1 MVERGTYSEFLKSG
15 VDIFSLFEKG
25 NEQSE
30 PSAVPGTPTV
40 ISESLVQSLQSPR
53 PSLKDA
59 APEDQEVSF
68 SFCSVSGS
76 VCSWW
81 SHGPSVCSARDIFI
95 CPKVDPNVPKVLFHG
110 IGRVRRA
117 WGEQACLGFPF
128 GVGWR
133 ILWRSVVGALLKI
146 SEWMWLTLIENS
158 SVYHGCIL
166 LMLVAPGFPYASRG
180 LMWRPP

>member
-30 PSAVPGTPTV
+30 PSPVPGAPTA

-68 SFCSVSGS
+68 SSCRVPGS

-81 SHGPSVCSARDIFI
+81 SQGPSVCSAHDIFI
-95 CPKVDPNVPKVLFHG
+95 CPKVNPKFPKCCSMELVELEEHEG
-110 IGRVRRA
+110 SKSA
-117 WGEQACLGFPF
+117 WGSPL
-128 GVGWR
+128 GVGWT
-133 ILWRSVVGALLKI
+133 ILWKPEVVVLL
-146 SEWMWLTLIENS
+146 
-158 SVYHGCIL
+158 
-166 LMLVAPGFPYASRG
+166 
-180 LMWRPP
+180 

>member
-1 MVERGTYSEFLKSG
+1 MKRGTYSEFLKSG

-81 SHGPSVCSARDIFI
+81 PCGPSVCSAHDSSF
-95 CPKVDPNVPKVLFHG
+95 VPK
-110 IGRVRRA
+110 
-117 WGEQACLGFPF
+117 
-128 GVGWR
+128 
-133 ILWRSVVGALLKI
+133 
-146 SEWMWLTLIENS
+146 
-158 SVYHGCIL
+158 
-166 LMLVAPGFPYASRG
+166 
-180 LMWRPP
+180 

>member
-95 CPKVDPNVPKVLFHG
+95 CPKVDPKVPKVYSIELIEEHEWSKP
-110 IGRVRRA
+110 A
-117 WGEQACLGFPF
+117 WGSPLS
-128 GVGWR
+128 VGWR
-133 ILWRSVVGALLKI
+133 ILWR
-146 SEWMWLTLIENS
+146 
-158 SVYHGCIL
+158 
-166 LMLVAPGFPYASRG
+166 
-180 LMWRPP
+180 

>member
-1 MVERGTYSEFLKSG
+1 MVERGTYSQYLKSG

-30 PSAVPGTPTV
+30 PSPVPGTPTV

-53 PSLKDA
+53 PSLKGA

-68 SFCSVSGS
+68 SFCSVPGS

-81 SHGPSVCSARDIFI
+81 SHGPSVCSAHDIFI
-95 CPKVDPNVPKVLFHG
+95 CPKVHPNISKVLFHG

-117 WGEQACLGFPF
+117 WGEQACLRFPF
-128 GVGWR
+128 GCR
-133 ILWRSVVGALLKI
+133 MENLMEIRSGCSAMYFWVYVTHTDWELI
-146 SEWMWLTLIENS
+146 S
-158 SVYHGCIL
+158 
-166 LMLVAPGFPYASRG
+166 FP
-180 LMWRPP
+180 